1 MNTVEQVLKVE
12 MSELLERLAS
22 SVPGGCL
29 TAISQTQPTLRK
41 RLDEMEDHLTD
52 ARAALLDGYG
62 QWRRALEDLESLWA
76 LGAYRSAAEELVEPA
91 RAIAA

>member
-1 MNTVEQVLKVE
+1 MNAAEQVLRAD
-12 MSELLERLAS
+12 MNELLDRLAS

-29 TAISQTQPTLRK
+29 TAISATQPTLRK

-52 ARAALLDGYG
+52 ARVAMLEGYG
-62 QWRRALEDLESLWA
+62 RWRRALEDIESLWA
-76 LGAYRSAAEELVEPA
+76 LGAYRSAAEEPIEPA